1 MRRFFSVLCLAAGVA
16 MLLAM
21 GTSACGSDDVDEL
34 LAEAPVAAVQD
45 DHLPVDPI
53 EVIPERIAMIRELG
67 VTTTRVDLFW
77 SDIAPERPA
86 RPADPA
92 DPAYDWT
99 RSDLIM
105 RELADAGITPIISAY
120 NSPAWATGAPPPD
133 PWVAVNTAAPE
144 PEAFAAFMR
153 ALVTRYRGD
162 FVPAAGDE
170 PLPAVRRF
178 ELWNEPNLA
187 GFLTPQV
194 ADGRRVAIDNYAAMV
209 KAAYPLMKRANPDAI
224 VIAGVAGPRSSSS
237 ESGTGALAW
246 LRGLQER
253 GIPLDA
259 YSQHIYPASAPN
271 VETDVIPTWNTI
283 DRLLDE
289 LDAFTPGLPLYI
301 TEAGYTTAATPYRDT
316 RVTEEQQ
323 AQYLT
328 DIFTLPQLATP
339 RIPTVVWFNMQDN
352 ANWPAGLMREDLSRK
367 PSYDRFVDVVKAQ
380 DGARLEP

>member
-1 MRRFFSVLCLAAGVA
+1 MRRFIAGLCMAAAVAVLIAVGA
-16 MLLAM
+16 
-21 GTSACGSDDVDEL
+21 SACGGDDTAEL
-34 LAEAPVAAVQD
+34 LANGPVAAIQD
-45 DHLPVDPI
+45 DHLPVDPL
-53 EVIPERIAMIRELG
+53 EAIPDRVAMIRELG
-67 VTTTRVDLFW
+67 ATTTRVDLFW
-77 SDIAPERPA
+77 AHIAPQRPA

-99 RSDLIM
+99 RADLIM
-105 RELADAGITPIISAY
+105 REFAAAGITPIIAVY
-120 NSPAWATGAPPPD
+120 NTPAWATDAPPPD
-133 PWVAVNTAAPE
+133 PGVVVNTAAPD
-144 PEAFAAFMR
+144 PEAFGAFMQ
-153 ALVTRYRGD
+153 ALVARYRGD
-162 FVPAAGDE
+162 FVPAPGEDA
-170 PLPAVRRF
+170 LPAVRRF
-178 ELWNEPNLA
+178 EIWNEPNLA
-187 GFLTPQV
+187 GFFAPQV
-194 ADGRRVAIDNYAAMV
+194 EGGRRVAIDNYAAMV

-237 ESGTGALAW
+237 DTGTGALEW
-246 LRGLQER
+246 LRGLQKR

-271 VETDVIPTWNTI
+271 ADTNVIPTWNTI

-289 LDAFTPGLPLYI
+289 LDAFAPGLPLYI

-323 AQYLT
+323 AEYLT

-367 PSYDRFVDVVKAQ
+367 PSYARVVEVVDAQ